1 MNRSNFM
8 KIYKSLLILT
18 LITSVCS
25 AKAADTDKTLV
36 SWVTLNNKAIKGGS
50 VLTVEHELQFD
61 GIVYAELGEARWMA
75 GSDRWGRTNKE
86 QNEYAREDADANTLI
101 QMAIVYKDDS
111 VTIYRNGEI
120 YASHKAKNI
129 DLLNKDGNIVTFGI
143 RHTQGNGRVD
153 AKIEDARIYKQA
165 LSQKE
170 LKQLVPNKESSIK
183 AFAWWD
189 FEGDKMIDF
198 MGRYEHSVLA
208 SGATLKDGKLDLGRK
223 GLVIAGAEE
232 VVARKSSGIVHD
244 KQNLFETPVMPEN
257 PPKTWLTY
265 HLAHPGPGKASP
277 GDPNPAFFWKGRYH
291 LHYIY
296 KNHTGFVFAHVSS
309 DDMVHWEW
317 HSTVLGP
324 KTMGH
329 GMFSGTG
336 FITMDGRAAMT
347 YHGQGSK
354 RNWISYALDDNLD
367 KWSKPHEMT
376 PRDKDGKL
384 MTDTPYF
391 DPDIWINNGIY
402 YGLNG
407 VSSKKPTVMMKSNN
421 LKDWDYIG
429 DLLHP
434 DFDEGKL
441 RVGRDEDLSCANMF
455 RLGDKW
461 VLLCISHKLGCRYF
475 IGDFKDEQFLP
486 EQHGMMNWASW
497 NFFAPESLLTPDGR
511 RVMWAWCS
519 PRGASRSLG
528 KKLQTGIQS
537 LPRELSLSE
546 EGSLLI
552 KPLREL
558 KKLRTDEK
566 RKENLTVKSDTTQL
580 LKGMAG
586 DTMELEI
593 VLKAPAAREFGI
605 KVLCDK
611 DGNNGFT
618 IASGKGSKT
627 LNVGYIN
634 PPFELKQG
642 EDLTLRIFIDKHM
655 IEVFA
660 NDRQAAVAWHDY
672 KPNDLQV
679 SLFSK
684 GGDLKVKRVSAW
696 QMKSIYPKAEV
707 GQK

>member
-1 MNRSNFM
+1 M
-8 KIYKSLLILT
+8 KKTLLILT

-25 AKAADTDKTLV
+25 AQAADTDKTLV

-50 VLTVEHELQFD
+50 VLTVEHERQFD

-75 GSDRWGRTNKE
+75 GSDMWGRTNKE

-165 LSQKE
+165 LSQEE

-198 MGRYEHSVLA
+198 MGRYEHSVLT

-232 VVARKSSGIVHD
+232 VVTRKSSGIVHD
-244 KQNLFETPVMPEN
+244 KQKLLETPVMPEN
-257 PPKTWLTY
+257 PPDSWLTY
-265 HLAHPGPGKASP
+265 HLAHPGPGTAMP

-291 LHYIY
+291 MHYIY
-296 KNHTGFVFAHVSS
+296 KDSGFVWAHVSS
-309 DDMVHWEW
+309 DDMVHWTW
-317 HSTVLGP
+317 HPTVLGP

-329 GMFSGTG
+329 SMFSGTG
-336 FITMDGRAAMT
+336 FFTKDGRPGII
-347 YHGQGSK
+347 YHGKGSN

-367 KWSKPHEMT
+367 QWSKPELVL
-376 PRDKDGKL
+376 PKDKDGKPITG
-384 MTDTPYF
+384 MPYF
-391 DPDIWINNGIY
+391 DPDLWINNGVY
-402 YGLNG
+402 YALNARSTKQPP
-407 VSSKKPTVMMKSNN
+407 VVMKSDN

-429 DLLHP
+429 ELLHP
-434 DFDEGKL
+434 DFDEKKLGVGKNA
-441 RVGRDEDLSCANMF
+441 DISCPNMF
-455 RLGDKW
+455 KLGDKW
-461 VLLCISHKLGCRYF
+461 MLLCISHNLGCRYF

-497 NFFAPESLLTPDGR
+497 DFFAPESLLTPDGR
-511 RVMWAWCS
+511 RVMWSWCTPIEMKWFKVT
-519 PRGASRSLG
+519 PRKKNFNALMKG
-528 KKLQTGIQS
+528 KLQSGIQS
-537 LPRELSLSE
+537 LPRELSLAE
-546 EGSLLI
+546 DGTLLI

-558 KKLRTDEK
+558 KKLRSDEK
-566 RKENLTVKSDTTQL
+566 SVQELAIKSDTTYM
-580 LKGMAG
+580 LKGMKG

-593 VLKAPAAREFGI
+593 VLEAPTAKEFGI

-611 DGNNGFT
+611 DGNKGFT
-618 IASGKGSKT
+618 IASGKSSKT
-627 LNVGYIN
+627 LNVGYIK
-634 PPFELKQG
+634 PPFELKDG
-642 EDLTLRIFIDKHM
+642 EDLTLRIFIDKNM

-660 NDRQAAVAWHDY
+660 NDRQAAVAWHEYDP
-672 KPNDLQV
+672 KDLHV

-684 GGDLKVKRVSAW
+684 GGDLRVKRVSSW
-696 QMKSIYPKAEV
+696 KIKSCY
-707 GQK
+707 